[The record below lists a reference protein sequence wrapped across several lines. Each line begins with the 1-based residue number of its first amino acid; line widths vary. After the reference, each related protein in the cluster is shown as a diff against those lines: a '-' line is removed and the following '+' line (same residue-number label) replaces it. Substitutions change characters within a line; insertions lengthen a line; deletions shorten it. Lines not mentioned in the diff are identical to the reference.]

1 MEKTCQLGGS
11 HCCERV
17 HDILRIRGSMAK
29 MFKEATAT
37 RKQERDIEKSSD
49 NEEDVQAEEFIA
61 QETLGAID
69 ALVNNN
75 KDQDQLDSILM
86 PPPGIQRQK
95 VRQD

>member
-1 MEKTCQLGGS
+1 
-11 HCCERV
+11 
-17 HDILRIRGSMAK
+17 
-29 MFKEATAT
+29 MFKEAAAT